1 MPCRALFQQT
11 QTKERVIVRLIVL
24 LVLALSWLTGC
35 ASQATFGDAITQGE
49 PTAIPTP
56 VVPSKPVYQVERG
69 QIVYERRFFGRI
81 SPLITEEIAFEID
94 GRVLEV
100 LVERGANVNAGDVL
114 ARLDS
119 RALAAQLLD
128 AEEELAIAQSI
139 FDSADSQVRY
149 DSQRARL
156 NLEIAQLRLDHAL
169 EQAADPPSA
178 DDSLNINLRQIE
190 RDLAQV
196 SLDELTSGVDP
207 QLRFD
212 VTRAQKRVDEIKA
225 SIAKTELLAPMTG
238 RLVYFA
244 PDPGEPI
251 IAFEPIATVADLS
264 ILEITD
270 EMNADDMSELAEGMP
285 LRAKRASLPGD
296 VYSGTIS
303 SLPAPYGLSTDEY
316 VHVAFDEQPPEDEF
330 QAGDRME
337 FTVKIEERDDVL
349 WLPISAIRQFSGRN
363 FIVVQ
368 NEGLQRRVDVRL
380 GLEGDGRVE
389 ILEGAEENQTVIGP

>member
-1 MPCRALFQQT
+1 MSAFLANIIEE
-11 QTKERVIVRLIVL
+11 ERYTVRIIVIL
-24 LVLALSWLTGC
+24 LLGLSLLTGC

-49 PTAIPTP
+49 PTPIPTP

-69 QIVYERRFFGRI
+69 KIVYERRFFGRI
-81 SPLITEEIAFEID
+81 APVITEEIAFEID

-100 LVERGANVNAGDVL
+100 LVERGATVNAGDVL
-114 ARLDS
+114 ARLDTRTMES
-119 RALAAQLLD
+119 QLLN

-139 FDSADSQVRY
+139 FESADSQVRY

-156 NLEIAQLRLDHAL
+156 NLEIAQLRLDYAI

-178 DDSLNINLRQIE
+178 DDTLNISLRTIE

-196 SLDELTSGVDP
+196 SVDEFTSGVDP

-225 SIAKTELLAPMTG
+225 LIAKAELVAPMSG
-238 RLVYFA
+238 RLVYFS
-244 PDPGEPI
+244 PDPGEPM
-251 IAFEPIATVADLS
+251 IAYEPIAVVADLS
-264 ILEITD
+264 VLEITD
-270 EMNADDMSELAEGMP
+270 EMDADDLSELAEGMP
-285 LRAKRASLPGD
+285 LSIKRASLPGNI
-296 VYSGTIS
+296 YTGAIA
-303 SLPAPYGLSTDEY
+303 SLPSPYGLSTDEY
-316 VHVAFDEQPPEDEF
+316 VHVAFDQQPPLDEY
-330 QAGDRME
+330 QVGDRME
-337 FTVKIEERDDVL
+337 FTVKVEERDNVL
-349 WLPISAIRQFSGRN
+349 WLPVSAIRQFSGRN

-368 NEGLQRRVDVRL
+368 NEGVQRRVDVRL